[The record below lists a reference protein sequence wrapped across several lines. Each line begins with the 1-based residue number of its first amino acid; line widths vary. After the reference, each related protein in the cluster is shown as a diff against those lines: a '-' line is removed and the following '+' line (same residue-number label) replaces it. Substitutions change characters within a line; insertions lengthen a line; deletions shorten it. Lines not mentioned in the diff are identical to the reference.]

1 MEVMKNGKIYEIN
14 ETAKQWNVKLIVSK
28 VNTVF
33 NVPKEI
39 CETFEDLKNYI
50 AENDLF

>member
-1 MEVMKNGKIYEIN
+1 MEIKKKGKVYEIK
-14 ETAKQWNVKLIVSK
+14 ETVKQWTIKTTASKLG
-28 VNTVF
+28 VNY

-39 CETFEDLKNYI
+39 CETFEDLKKYI

>member
-1 MEVMKNGKIYEIN
+1 MEIMKNGKVYEVK
-14 ETAKQWNVKLIVSK
+14 ETAKHWSVKTAASK
-28 VNTVF
+28 LGVDY

-39 CETFEDLKNYI
+39 CSTFEDLKKYI